1 MARKRELG
9 FVWFFLRFIIQA
21 LVCPVLLVI
30 TLSQKTLETFLPFA
44 VGATILI
51 LDLVVLVIRYRK
63 QSKMAP
69 GPEQAAA
76 QPSKGSVLSSMSNI
90 VTQLARVFLLVLGT
104 SFWWSFF
111 FAKEP
116 VTERVH
122 VAGIFLW
129 YSDAPSLVKGCG
141 ISMILLLFV
150 RGKPGSPWLAMFGVS
165 NSCKLSANSRSQR
178 LPHNQSELSE
188 SLSKHW
194 NKLVS
199 RFVFCYLSHFLRIL
213 YILFLRD
220 PLTMFWSWQAV
231 AFNNKRNQQARK
243 FLLMEFLM
251 VRYLRTALAWVK
263 FAKFA
268 KRTWS

>member
-90 VTQLARVFLLVLGT
+90 VAQLARVFLLVLGT

-122 VAGIFLW
+122 VAGTFLW

-165 NSCKLSANSRSQR
+165 NSCKLSGKLTLLASASQPIRAIGKFEQALEQTGESFR
-178 LPHNQSELSE
+178 LLLSV
-188 SLSKHW
+188 SFSPYPLY
-194 NKLVS
+194 LVPPGPTHYVLVMAGGCIQQQTQPAS
-199 RFVFCYLSHFLRIL
+199 TQVFVDGISYGAIL
-213 YILFLRD
+213 ADSTGLGEIC
-220 PLTMFWSWQAV
+220 
-231 AFNNKRNQQARK
+231 
-243 FLLMEFLM
+243 
-251 VRYLRTALAWVK
+251 
-263 FAKFA
+263 
-268 KRTWS
+268 